1 MRGIDGVEIVKTLLI
16 VAVCAVCMGVSAAE
30 KALIDNRMVVDAN
43 RVVRGWKFNEVEG
56 SKLYG
61 DVLAAMHDGHAGVRI
76 SSKGTPATIYHAM
89 ALPVKAGETLVV
101 SARVR
106 GRGAARIG
114 FFCYGK
120 SWAWK
125 GSVGRAQTVTA
136 TASDGPIE
144 IRERLTV
151 AEDVVAVR
159 PVLSVASGYDVEFYD
174 VAVERQ

>member
-1 MRGIDGVEIVKTLLI
+1 MKKLLLMMAAC
-16 VAVCAVCMGVSAAE
+16 VACMGVSASE

-56 SKLYG
+56 SKPYG

-76 SSKGTPATIYHAM
+76 SSKGAPATIYHAM
-89 ALPVKAGETLVV
+89 ALPVKEGETLVV

-120 SWAWK
+120 SWTWK
-125 GSVGRAQTVTA
+125 GSVGHPQAVTA
-136 TASDGPIE
+136 TATDEPVE

-151 AEDVVAVR
+151 AEDVVTVR
-159 PVLSVASGYDVEFYD
+159 PVLSVASGDDVEFYD
-174 VAVERQ
+174 VGVERQ